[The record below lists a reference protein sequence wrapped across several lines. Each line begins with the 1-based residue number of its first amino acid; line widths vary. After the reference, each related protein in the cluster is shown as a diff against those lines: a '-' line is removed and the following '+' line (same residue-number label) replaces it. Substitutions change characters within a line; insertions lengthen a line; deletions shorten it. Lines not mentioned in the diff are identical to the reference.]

1 MPNTMDLWERAQKVH
16 TKTEWAKMLGIHV
29 STWTNVQNKGHVS
42 PIVAAGLALELGE
55 DPKEWIAIAA
65 LEAAPETPLKTKL
78 RKRLSTARK
87 LYLSTLPARGVI
99 RQRVNHT
106 HHRAP
111 RNAGSHTELTRH

>member
-1 MPNTMDLWERAQKVH
+1 MANTMDLWKRAQKVH

-78 RKRLSTARK
+78 CKRLSTGRK
-87 LYLSTLPARGVI
+87 LYLSTSFTRGVVG
-99 RQRVNHT
+99 QRINHT
-106 HHRAP
+106 HHRA
-111 RNAGSHTELTRH
+111 ASHRGRHAKLTRQ